1 MLAIFDLDGVLID
14 SKELHFNALNSALQS
29 LGSKF
34 IINEKE
40 HKLKYD
46 GISTREKLEL
56 LNLEKGLPRE
66 QFEKIWNLK
75 QEFTQKFFANIDN
88 DKGLIEYFTHLKST
102 NVQLALASNS
112 IKKTVDL
119 VLNKLGVI
127 DFFSLILS
135 NEDVAYAKPHPEIY
149 WKCMIHFG
157 EIPHGTYIFEDSY
170 IGRLAAQRSGANLI
184 PINDRS
190 DLTWEKIKIL
200 DGHLQADTL
209 DIPWK
214 SETLNVLIP
223 MAGAGER
230 FTAAGYTFPKPL
242 IEVHGKPMIQVVV
255 ENLNIDAN
263 FIYIVQKKHFEKYQ
277 LEYLL
282 NLITPNCKIVLVD
295 ELTEGA
301 ACTTLLAKQYIDNN
315 ESLLIANS
323 DQFIQWDSSKSLY
336 YFMSSELDG
345 GLLTFNSTH
354 PKWSF
359 VRLGEDGLVKEVA
372 EKKPISD
379 IATTGIYFW
388 KKGSD
393 YVKYAE
399 SMIKKD
405 IRTNGEF
412 YVCPVFNEAILDDKK
427 FRILKIDKMWGL
439 GTPEDLKYFS
449 ENFTLDSQ

>member
-14 SKELHFNALNSALQS
+14 SKEIHYQALNSALQS
-29 LGSKF
+29 LDPRF
-34 IINEKE
+34 LINEKE

-56 LNLEKGLPRE
+56 LRLEKGLPRE
-66 QFEKIWNLK
+66 QFETIWNLK
-75 QEFTQKFFANIDN
+75 QEFTQKFFANVNNDN
-88 DKGLIEYFTHLKST
+88 DLIEYFTHLKSKGIK
-102 NVQLALASNS
+102 LALASNS
-112 IKKTVDL
+112 IKKTIDTIL
-119 VLNKLGVI
+119 TKLGVI

-135 NEDVAYAKPHPEIY
+135 NEDVIYSKPHPEIY
-149 WKCMIHFG
+149 WKCMTYFG
-157 EIPHGTYIFEDSY
+157 EIPDQTYIFEDSY

-184 PINDRS
+184 PIDDRT
-190 DLTWEKIKIL
+190 DLTWQKIKIL
-200 DGHLQADTL
+200 DGHLEADTL
-209 DIPWK
+209 SSIPWK

-230 FTAAGYTFPKPL
+230 FAAAGYTFPKPL
-242 IEVHGKPMIQVVV
+242 IEVHGKPMIQVVI

-263 FIYIVQKKHFEKYQ
+263 FIYLVQKKHYEKYQ

-295 ELTEGA
+295 KLTEGA

-323 DQFIQWDSSKSLY
+323 DQFIQWDSSKALY

-379 IATTGIYFW
+379 IATAGIYFW

-399 SMIKKD
+399 SMIDKN

-412 YVCPVFNEAILDDKK
+412 YVCPVFNEAIIDNKK

-439 GTPEDLKYFS
+439 GTPEDLKYFL
-449 ENFTLDSQ
+449 ENFTLES